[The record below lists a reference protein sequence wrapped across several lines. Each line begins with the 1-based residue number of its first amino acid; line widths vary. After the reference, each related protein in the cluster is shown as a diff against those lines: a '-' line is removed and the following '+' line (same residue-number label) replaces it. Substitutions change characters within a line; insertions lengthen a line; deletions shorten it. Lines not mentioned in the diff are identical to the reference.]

1 MKKQL
6 FRFAV
11 FCLTLAFLSCKTI
24 PRFKGQGDLCG
35 LVVDENNEPVKDFL
49 IYCKNEFEVTST
61 ALTNETGMFVI
72 HGVPSGIYKISGKKK
87 DYAKLAWGEFYFT
100 DRDRIFC
107 CQVESIEGAFKTA
120 EQFMLRGEI
129 KNAESV
135 IDSLCYD
142 KKTPQQAVVLVY
154 KFFLS
159 EKNREKKR
167 IINEIRKIGRIE
179 DVDYSE
185 YADSLEELLNEKK
198 I

>member
-87 DYAKLAWGEFYFT
+87 DYAKLAPVEFYFT

-129 KNAESV
+129 KNAEAV
-135 IDSLCYD
+135 IDSLYYD

-159 EKNREKKR
+159 DKNREKKR

>member
-87 DYAKLAWGEFYFT
+87 DYAKLAWVEFYFT

-135 IDSLCYD
+135 IDSLYCD

>member
-6 FRFAV
+6 FRFAA

-72 HGVPSGIYKISGKKK
+72 HEVPSGIYKISGKKK
-87 DYAKLAWGEFYFT
+87 DYAKLAWVEFYFT

-129 KNAESV
+129 KNAEAV
-135 IDSLCYD
+135 IDSLYYD

>member
-87 DYAKLAWGEFYFT
+87 
-100 DRDRIFC
+100 
-107 CQVESIEGAFKTA
+107 
-120 EQFMLRGEI
+120 
-129 KNAESV
+129 
-135 IDSLCYD
+135 
-142 KKTPQQAVVLVY
+142 
-154 KFFLS
+154 
-159 EKNREKKR
+159 
-167 IINEIRKIGRIE
+167 
-179 DVDYSE
+179 
-185 YADSLEELLNEKK
+185 
-198 I
+198 

>member
-87 DYAKLAWGEFYFT
+87 DYAKLAWVEFYFT

-135 IDSLCYD
+135 IDSLYYD

>member
-87 DYAKLAWGEFYFT
+87 DYAKLAWVEFYFT

-129 KNAESV
+129 KNAEAV
-135 IDSLCYD
+135 IDSLYYD